1 MSFAKRQKSH
11 PYRQHT
17 GQIRYSTQ
25 TNNPKQDDRTPG
37 REGHHVNA
45 KRYTQRTRRLSI
57 TQHKTQVGVFRS
69 SFMISTTLTT
79 EHAWQSCNLGNTASL
94 SPYIFTVNINVAML
108 QSK

>member
-1 MSFAKRQKSH
+1 MKSH

-17 GQIRYSTQ
+17 WQIKYSTQ
-25 TNNPKQDDRTPG
+25 TNNPKQADRTPG
-37 REGHHVNA
+37 REGPHVNT
-45 KRYTQRTRRLSI
+45 KRYTQSTRRLSI

-79 EHAWQSCNLGNTASL
+79 EHAWQSSNLGNTASL
-94 SPYIFTVNINVAML
+94 SPYIITVAYNINVAML